1 MGDIKRLY
9 NAIPVKNYK
18 SLGTVF
24 ETTSGLY
31 VYDTGTGKVFSCNEV
46 TYNLFKIIF
55 SGGDTNEIY
64 EKYSAQEINKSISE
78 IIEMIQKENILQAS
92 YSEFDR
98 ETDFELEAIYN
109 YSLQSLILEV
119 TQKCNFRCKYCIY
132 HSFNEYYRN
141 YGLQDM
147 NWETAKK
154 AIDYVSRHSGE
165 KELSI
170 AFYGG
175 EPLINYDV
183 MKKTI
188 EYSEMVMPKKTL
200 IFAFTTNLS
209 LMTLEKAKFFAKH
222 NCYIMCSL
230 DGPKIIH
237 DAYRVDIKG
246 DGTFNKVIEGLKNL
260 LIAFGDRAKT
270 HIKFNVVICP
280 PYSRKKLDAIKEFFD
295 KLDYLPAGIDIKYSY
310 VESGS
315 LRKEDI
321 DYTYF
326 PEGEDI
332 IGDVPPIDIWLTEEL
347 PKQSSDQNVIFTL
360 ARDALARVHK
370 RFLLDHPCE
379 KMKRNGC
386 CIPGGRRIYVDI
398 KGNIALCER
407 VGKSPSL
414 GNINKGIDLE
424 QVKRYYLEE
433 YEKASVE
440 QCKNCWAVNLCN
452 MCYAACYREN
462 GIDIEAKNEL
472 CTYQKDQLKGELIMY
487 HQVLET
493 NPELLEHIQDIEI
506 I

>member
-1 MGDIKRLY
+1 MGDMKRLY

-424 QVKRYYLEE
+424 QVKDTIW
-433 YEKASVE
+433 
-440 QCKNCWAVNLCN
+440 KN
-452 MCYAACYREN
+452 M
-462 GIDIEAKNEL
+462 K
-472 CTYQKDQLKGELIMY
+472 K
-487 HQVLET
+487 
-493 NPELLEHIQDIEI
+493 LL
-506 I
+506 